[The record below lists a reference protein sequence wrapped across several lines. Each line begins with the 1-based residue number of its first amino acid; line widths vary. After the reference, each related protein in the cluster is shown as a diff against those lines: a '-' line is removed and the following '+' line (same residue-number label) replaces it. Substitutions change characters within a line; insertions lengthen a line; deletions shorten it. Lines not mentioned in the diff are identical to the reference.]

1 MTTFNL
7 SKTAAKTGFKNY
19 NKMLEDNV
27 LVPAGDVAEKN
38 INLSLPVKNKDNTVP
53 MEVQL
58 EASRDGKD
66 NYATAE
72 KALDENPKL
81 YNDRRL
87 DETGDVMPINLETIK
102 HEQKKEEVYRKATV
116 ANDKDT
122 AFWDKHV
129 NISVGE
135 TKVPVN
141 VPKSQLEN
149 APDRFNKI
157 DDATKAKYDKMVYAS
172 LKDAD
177 AMLFHIYASAAKG
190 KRDLTEKESQQVIDI
205 NSNKA
210 RVLIANNKW
219 NIDDP
224 KERDKRCPK

>member
-1 MTTFNL
+1 MTKFNL
-7 SKTAAKTGFKNY
+7 SKVAAKTGFKNY

-27 LVPAGDVAEKN
+27 LVPAGDIAEKN
-38 INLSLPVKNKDNTVP
+38 INLSLETKDKDNTVP
-53 MEVQL
+53 FEVQL

-66 NYATAE
+66 NYTTAE
-72 KALDENPKL
+72 KALDDNPKL

-87 DETGDVMPINLETIK
+87 DQTGDVMPVNLETIK

-129 NISVGE
+129 DISVGE

-141 VPKSQLEN
+141 VPSSQLQN
-149 APDRFNKI
+149 VSDRFNKI
-157 DDATKAKYDKMVYAS
+157 DDATNAKYDKMVFAS

-177 AMLFHIYASAAKG
+177 AMLFHIYASAAKE
-190 KRDLTEKESQQVIDI
+190 KREPTEKESQQIIDI
-205 NSNKA
+205 NSNKV
-210 RVLIANNKW
+210 RILLGK
-219 NIDDP
+219 
-224 KERDKRCPK
+224 

>member
-1 MTTFNL
+1 MAKFNL

-27 LVPAGDVAEKN
+27 LVPGGDVAEKN
-38 INLSLPVKNKDNTVP
+38 INLSLPVKDEDNTVP
-53 MEVQL
+53 YEVQL
-58 EASRDGKD
+58 EASREGKD
-66 NYATAE
+66 NLATAE
-72 KALDENPKL
+72 KALDENPKV

-87 DETGDVMPINLETIK
+87 DQTGDVMPINLETIK

-116 ANDKDT
+116 ANDKET

-141 VPKSQLEN
+141 VPKSQLHNVSE
-149 APDRFNKI
+149 RFDTI
-157 DDATKAKYDKMVYAS
+157 EDTTEAKYDKMVFAS

-177 AMLFHIYASAAKG
+177 ALLFHIYATAAKA
-190 KRDLTEKESQQVIDI
+190 KRDLTEIESQQVIDI
-205 NSNKA
+205 NSGKA
-210 RVLIANNKW
+210 RLLARK
-219 NIDDP
+219 
-224 KERDKRCPK
+224 